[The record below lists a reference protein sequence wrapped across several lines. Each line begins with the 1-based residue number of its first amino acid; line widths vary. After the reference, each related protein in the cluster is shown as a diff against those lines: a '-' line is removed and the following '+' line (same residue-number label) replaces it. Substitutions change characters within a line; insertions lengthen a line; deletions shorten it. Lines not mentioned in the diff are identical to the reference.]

1 VESYPF
7 LISSDAK
14 GRRLNPTRSDERP
27 YDESWLQEL
36 IRVHPEI
43 LPVAKVEPVFAPL
56 VPIGREV
63 ATDSGPIDNLFV
75 SHRGYLVLVETKLWR
90 NPEARREVVAQAI
103 DYGSSLSKWN
113 YDRLNESVRAY
124 TRKYE
129 GGEMELTDWVE
140 KRLEPVAGGRAF
152 FEESV
157 AKNLKL
163 GRFLTLVVGDRIRQ
177 PVVEMVSY
185 VNRFPGLAMDVALV
199 ELQCFWLGEKEEWP
213 LLVVPRIVA
222 RTEVVERSVVQVT
235 VIPGGEPAVEVR
247 QEKAA
252 EKGKT
257 RGRVTLTEEAFWEL
271 LREQTPG
278 AYEPAYHLISEFKG
292 RDGLEIS
299 PSETSVAVRLDVQG
313 TGQQVS
319 LFYINRKGGLNVWVK
334 TIREKLVSMGLPPEA
349 GEIYERELRD
359 LMRMPESRTDLARLI
374 TEVDLGR
381 FKSTVDDF
389 VRRVQTSQVAG
400 E

>member
-1 VESYPF
+1 MESYPF
-7 LISSDAK
+7 LIGKDAT
-14 GRRLNPTRSDERP
+14 GRRLTPTSADERP

-36 IRVHPEI
+36 IRVHPDV
-43 LPVAKVEPVFAPL
+43 LPVAEIEPVFAPL

-113 YDRLNESVRAY
+113 YERLNESVRAY
-124 TRKYE
+124 TRRHE
-129 GGEMELTDWVE
+129 DEEMDLVDWVE
-140 KRLEPVAGGRAF
+140 KRVEPVTGGRAF

-199 ELQCFWLGEKEEWP
+199 ELQCFWLEEKGEWP

-222 RTEVVERSVVQVT
+222 RTEIIERSVVQVT
-235 VIPGGEPAVEVR
+235 VTQGAEPAVEVR

-252 EKGKT
+252 EKGKA
-257 RGRVTLTEEAFWEL
+257 RGRVSLTEEAFWEL
-271 LREQTPG
+271 LREQTLG
-278 AYEPAYHLISEFKG
+278 AYDPAYRLISEYKG
-292 RDGLEIS
+292 RDGIEVS
-299 PSETSVAVRLDVQG
+299 PSETSVAVRLNVQG

-319 LFYINRKGGLNVWVK
+319 LFYVNKKGGLNVWTK
-334 TIREKLVSMGLPPEA
+334 FIREKLASLGLPPEA
-349 GEIYERELRD
+349 GEYYERELRD

-374 TEVDLGR
+374 TEVDLSR
-381 FKSTVDDF
+381 FKSIVDEF
-389 VRRVQTSQVAG
+389 ILRIQTSHVAG